1 MDTED
6 LIYRILAGEAT
17 TEECEKIKMW
27 MEESEEHRT
36 LYRNI
41 ERVWYKCEY
50 TGNWQEGTETT
61 WMILKTK
68 HQARQYQKWFR
79 VGGSVAAAVI
89 ILLGVSVW
97 LLNNKEEEKTI
108 VAQVEQAPDSGTI
121 LILANGEQIV
131 LEEQADT
138 IWVNGTDIQTQGR
151 TVSQG
156 QQVASSGELV
166 YNELIVPVGRSNRL
180 YLPDGTMV
188 YLNALSRLKFPT
200 RFAGE
205 KREVILEGEGYFEV
219 APNAHKPFVVHTTTL
234 DINVLGTCFNVMAYT
249 ADPRTEVT
257 LVSGKVDV
265 NTGECRG
272 VLHPAQQFVLN
283 NASRQHEI
291 KEVDV
296 SAYIAWKVGILSFKS
311 MPLEELCKRLG
322 RWYNIEFQFDQED
335 IKQLKFTGAV
345 KKEYSI
351 EYILIMLGAMT
362 DVEFKQEGDQVI
374 VNKK

>member
-1 MDTED
+1 
-6 LIYRILAGEAT
+6 
-17 TEECEKIKMW
+17 
-27 MEESEEHRT
+27 ME
-36 LYRNI
+36 
-41 ERVWYKCEY
+41 
-50 TGNWQEGTETT
+50 
-61 WMILKTK
+61 
-68 HQARQYQKWFR
+68 
-79 VGGSVAAAVI
+79 
-89 ILLGVSVW
+89 
-97 LLNNKEEEKTI
+97 
-108 VAQVEQAPDSGTI
+108 
-121 LILANGEQIV
+121 
-131 LEEQADT
+131 
-138 IWVNGTDIQTQGR
+138 
-151 TVSQG
+151 
-156 QQVASSGELV
+156 
-166 YNELIVPVGRSNRL
+166 
-180 YLPDGTMV
+180 
-188 YLNALSRLKFPT
+188 
-200 RFAGE
+200 
-205 KREVILEGEGYFEV
+205 
-219 APNAHKPFVVHTTTL
+219 PNAHKPFVVHTTTL

-265 NTGECRG
+265 NTGECRE

-296 SAYIAWKVGILSFKS
+296 SAYIDWKEGILSFKS